1 MVSYFVS
8 EFCLQGHFVKFDYYE
23 LLASTCRDS
32 YFEFVKQFWHTI
44 VKDPLVCNWH
54 IKYLCDTIQESM
66 ERVFRGENSPNDLL
80 VNISPG
86 TSKSTLFSVM
96 LVPWAW
102 TRMPHLRMIGASY
115 TDALALDL
123 SGKSR
128 QIVES
133 ALYQKTFPNIRLS
146 KDTNSKSHW
155 ANTYNGD
162 RYAVAVGGSV
172 TGMHA
177 HIIVID
183 DPINPREVRSKADL
197 ETAKNWCKETISSR
211 KVNKD
216 LTPTFVVMQRL
227 HQDDPSTLYIER
239 GESAVRHICL
249 PGEITPAVKPESL
262 RAYYQNNLFDPVR
275 LSRPTLDR
283 MQIELGQFGYSG
295 QILQDPIPLG
305 GGMFKSER
313 INIVEYPPGVDAF
326 QKIVRYWDKA
336 ATNGGGDWSVGVK
349 MGLHKDGSYWILDIC
364 RGQWSSD
371 ERERQIVACANRD
384 GKSVRI
390 GIEREPG
397 SSGVDS
403 VKDSVKRL
411 SGFRVYPNLASGK
424 KELRAD
430 TFSVQ
435 VNAGNVYMVK
445 GAYNT
450 PYLEELAY
458 FPNGKHDD
466 QVDASSGAFS
476 MLDKQ
481 RTRLGIL

>member
-1 MVSYFVS
+1 MR
-8 EFCLQGHFVKFDYYE
+8 FDYYQ
-23 LLASTCRDS
+23 LLATTCRLS
-32 YFEFVKQFWHTI
+32 YFEFVKHFWGTI
-44 VKDPLVCNWH
+44 VRDPLVLNWH
-54 IKYLCDTIQESM
+54 IKYLCDEIQRTLEK
-66 ERVFRGENSPNDLL
+66 VFRGEPCDTDVLI
-80 VNISPG
+80 NIAPG

-96 LVPWAW
+96 LTPWAW
-102 TRMPHLRMIGASY
+102 TRMPHFRMIGASY

-133 ALYQKTFPNIRLS
+133 PLYQKTFPDVVLT

-155 ANTYNGD
+155 KNTRGGD

-177 HIIVID
+177 HCIVID
-183 DPINPREVRSKADL
+183 DPIDPRGVRSKADL
-197 ETAKNWCKETISSR
+197 ETANIWCKETISSR
-211 KVNKD
+211 KVNKE

-227 HQDDPSTLYIER
+227 HQNDPSELYIAR
-239 GESAVRHICL
+239 GVRHICV
-249 PGEITPAVKPESL
+249 PGEETPKIYPPEL
-262 RAYYQNNLFDPVR
+262 RANYQNGLFDPVR
-275 LSRPTLDR
+275 LARPVLEK
-283 MQIELGQFGYSG
+283 MKSELGQFGYSG

-305 GGMFKSER
+305 GGMFKPER
-313 INIVEYPPGVDAF
+313 INIVEYAQAATNF
-326 QKIVRYWDKA
+326 TKIVRYWDKA
-336 ATNGGGDWSVGVK
+336 ATKGGGDWSVGVK
-349 MGLHKDGSYWILDIC
+349 MGLHRDGSYWILDIC

-403 VKDSVKRL
+403 VKDSIKRL
-411 SGFRVYPNLASGK
+411 AGFSVVPNLASGK
-424 KELRAD
+424 KEIRAD

-445 GAYNT
+445 GAYNN

-466 QVDASSGAFS
+466 QVDASAGAFS
-476 MLDKQ
+476 MLEKQ
-481 RTRLGIL
+481 KTRLGLL

>member
-1 MVSYFVS
+1 MR
-8 EFCLQGHFVKFDYYE
+8 FDYYQ
-23 LLASTCRDS
+23 LLATTCRLS
-32 YFEFVKQFWHTI
+32 YFEFVKHFWGTI
-44 VKDPLVCNWH
+44 VRDPLVLNWH
-54 IKYLCDTIQESM
+54 IKYLCDEIQRTLEK
-66 ERVFRGENSPNDLL
+66 VFRGEPCDTDVLI
-80 VNISPG
+80 NIAPG

-96 LVPWAW
+96 LTPWAW
-102 TRMPHLRMIGASY
+102 TRMPHFRMIGASY

-133 ALYQKTFPNIRLS
+133 PLYQKTFPDVVLT

-155 ANTYNGD
+155 KNTRGGD

-172 TGMHA
+172 MGMHA
-177 HIIVID
+177 HCIVVD
-183 DPINPREVRSKADL
+183 DPIDPRGVRSKADL
-197 ETAKNWCKETISSR
+197 ETANLWCKETISSR
-211 KVNKD
+211 KVNKE

-227 HQDDPSTLYIER
+227 HQNDPSELYIAR
-239 GESAVRHICL
+239 GVKHICV
-249 PGEITPAVKPESL
+249 PGEETPKIYPPEL
-262 RAYYQNNLFDPVR
+262 RANYQNGLFDPVR
-275 LSRPTLDR
+275 LARPVLEK
-283 MQIELGQFGYSG
+283 MKSELGQFGYSG

-305 GGMFKSER
+305 GGMFKPER
-313 INIVEYPPGVDAF
+313 INIVEYAQAATNF
-326 QKIVRYWDKA
+326 TKIVRYWDKA
-336 ATNGGGDWSVGVK
+336 ATKGGGDWSVGVK

-403 VKDSVKRL
+403 VKDSIKRL
-411 SGFRVYPNLASGK
+411 AGFSVVPNLASGK
-424 KELRAD
+424 KEIRAD

-445 GAYNT
+445 GAYNN

-466 QVDASSGAFS
+466 QVDASAGAFS
-476 MLDKQ
+476 MLEKQ
-481 RTRLGIL
+481 KTRLGLL

>member
-1 MVSYFVS
+1 MR
-8 EFCLQGHFVKFDYYE
+8 FDYYE
-23 LLASTCRDS
+23 LLASTCRLS
-32 YFEFVKQFWHTI
+32 YFEFVKHFWGTI
-44 VKDPLVCNWH
+44 VRDPLVLNWH
-54 IKYLCDTIQESM
+54 IKYLCDEIQTKL
-66 ERVFRGENSPNDLL
+66 ERVFRGEPCDQDVL
-80 VNISPG
+80 VNIAPG

-96 LVPWAW
+96 LTPWAW
-102 TRMPHLRMIGASY
+102 TRMPHFRMIGASY

-133 ALYQKTFPNIRLS
+133 PLYQKTFPEVVLT

-155 ANTYNGD
+155 KNTRGGD

-177 HIIVID
+177 HCIVID
-183 DPINPREVRSKADL
+183 DPIDPRGVRSKADL
-197 ETAKNWCKETISSR
+197 ETANIWCKETISSR
-211 KVNKD
+211 KVNKE

-227 HQDDPSTLYIER
+227 HQNDPSELYIAR
-239 GESAVRHICL
+239 GVKHICV
-249 PGEITPAVKPESL
+249 PGEETPKIYPPEL
-262 RAYYQNNLFDPVR
+262 RSNYQNGLFDPVR
-275 LSRPTLDR
+275 LSRPVLEK
-283 MQIELGQFGYSG
+283 MKSELGQFGYSG

-305 GGMFKSER
+305 GGMFKPER
-313 INIVEYPPGVDAF
+313 INIVEYPPVSTGF
-326 QKIVRYWDKA
+326 TKIVRYWDKA
-336 ATNGGGDWSVGVK
+336 ATKGGGDWSVGVK

-371 ERERQIVACANRD
+371 ERERQIVACASRD

-403 VKDSVKRL
+403 VKDSIKRL
-411 SGFRVYPNLASGK
+411 AGYHVIPNLASGK
-424 KELRAD
+424 KEIRAD

-445 GAYNT
+445 GAYVS
-450 PYLEELAY
+450 PYLEELAF

-466 QVDASSGAFS
+466 QVDASAGAFS
-476 MLDKQ
+476 MLEKQ
-481 RTRLGIL
+481 KTKLGLL

>member
-1 MVSYFVS
+1 MR
-8 EFCLQGHFVKFDYYE
+8 FDYYG
-23 LLASTCRDS
+23 LLASTCRLS
-32 YFEFVKQFWHTI
+32 YFEFVKHFWGTI
-44 VKDPLVCNWH
+44 VRDPLVLNWH
-54 IKYLCDTIQESM
+54 IKYLCDEIQASL
-66 ERVFRGENSPNDLL
+66 ERVFRGEPCESDVLI
-80 VNISPG
+80 NIAPG

-96 LVPWAW
+96 LTPWAW
-102 TRMPHLRMIGASY
+102 TRMPHFRMIGASY

-133 ALYQKTFPNIRLS
+133 PLYQKTFPDVVLS

-155 ANTYNGD
+155 KNTKGGD

-177 HIIVID
+177 HCIVID
-183 DPINPREVRSKADL
+183 DPIDPRGVRSKADL
-197 ETAKNWCKETISSR
+197 ETANIWCKETISSR
-211 KVNKD
+211 KVNKE

-227 HQDDPSTLYIER
+227 HQNDPSELYIAR
-239 GESAVRHICL
+239 GVRHICV
-249 PGEITPAVKPESL
+249 PGEETEKIFPPSL
-262 RAYYQNNLFDPVR
+262 RSNYKNGLFDPVR
-275 LSRPTLDR
+275 LSRPVLEK
-283 MQIELGQFGYSG
+283 MKSELGQFGYSG

-305 GGMFKSER
+305 GGMFKPER
-313 INIVEYPPGVDAF
+313 INIVEYPLGASSF
-326 QKIVRYWDKA
+326 TKIVRYWDKA
-336 ATNGGGDWSVGVK
+336 ATKGGGDWSVGVK

-371 ERERQIVACANRD
+371 ERERQIVSCASRD

-403 VKDSVKRL
+403 VKDSIKRL
-411 SGFRVYPNLASGK
+411 AGYHVIPNLASGK
-424 KELRAD
+424 KEIRAD

-445 GAYNT
+445 GAYVA
-450 PYLEELAY
+450 PYLEELAF

-466 QVDASSGAFS
+466 QVDASAGAFS
-476 MLDKQ
+476 MLEKQ
-481 RTRLGIL
+481 KTRLGLL